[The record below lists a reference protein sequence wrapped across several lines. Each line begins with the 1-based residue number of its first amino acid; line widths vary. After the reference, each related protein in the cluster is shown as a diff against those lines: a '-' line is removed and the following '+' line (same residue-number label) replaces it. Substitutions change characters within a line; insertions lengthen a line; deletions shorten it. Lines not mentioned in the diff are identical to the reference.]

1 MVHESKPNGL
11 ISNCDVPC
19 IAPISLNESINN
31 MKICEGEMKRNCVAE
46 AEAHTEWSLRIMCPY
61 YLNEPQSS
69 IKEEKFLLCDVKYIQ
84 NINK

>member
-31 MKICEGEMKRNCVAE
+31 MKICEGEIKRNYGRGRGT
-46 AEAHTEWSLRIMCPY
+46 TEWSLRIMCPY

-69 IKEEKFLLCDVKYIQ
+69 IKEEKFMLCDVKYIQ
-84 NINK
+84 NVNK